1 MVFSFVTIWPCAPN
15 TKTTAEEQLGHL
27 DIGHTLVM
35 RSCFPGHHRILV
47 FREGGGVFLLETALD
62 GVWWLSVCT
71 GALGPEGGEAQEADL
86 TLHPLSPVVP
96 GSWWKQ
102 RYTPNYVSCSGS
114 ARGSPLVTYLQ
125 KTCSRTSLVSLNATW
140 RELCRKTSA
149 GERGGRL
156 SGVVC
161 EEEGKPEGSAG
172 RRRGCWGRRA
182 YTVRFCMEQAKVFQA
197 QNKRT
202 SMKRTMLVI
211 KKKLKLKK
219 NLWFFFLMPFCSPPT
234 EKVKSLPLPGT
245 LSLFWDVSLLISL
258 KVIFPLEQR
267 VIIRLPY
274 SALQNTPFVVVVAL
288 AFGYTA

>member
-161 EEEGKPEGSAG
+161 EEEGKPDGSAG

-211 KKKLKLKK
+211 KKK
-219 NLWFFFLMPFCSPPT
+219 T
-234 EKVKSLPLPGT
+234 
-245 LSLFWDVSLLISL
+245 
-258 KVIFPLEQR
+258 
-267 VIIRLPY
+267 
-274 SALQNTPFVVVVAL
+274 
-288 AFGYTA
+288 

>member
-1 MVFSFVTIWPCAPN
+1 
-15 TKTTAEEQLGHL
+15 
-27 DIGHTLVM
+27 M
-35 RSCFPGHHRILV
+35 RSCFPGHHRILESSGKEEEC
-47 FREGGGVFLLETALD
+47 FCSKRRWTGSD
-62 GVWWLSVCT
+62 GFQSVR

-86 TLHPLSPVVP
+86 TLHPLSAVVP

-161 EEEGKPEGSAG
+161 EEEGKPDGSAG
-172 RRRGCWGRRA
+172 RRRGCCGRRA
-182 YTVRFCMEQAKVFQA
+182 CTVRFCMEQAKVFQA

-219 NLWFFFLMPFCSPPT
+219 NL
-234 EKVKSLPLPGT
+234 
-245 LSLFWDVSLLISL
+245 
-258 KVIFPLEQR
+258 
-267 VIIRLPY
+267 
-274 SALQNTPFVVVVAL
+274 
-288 AFGYTA
+288 